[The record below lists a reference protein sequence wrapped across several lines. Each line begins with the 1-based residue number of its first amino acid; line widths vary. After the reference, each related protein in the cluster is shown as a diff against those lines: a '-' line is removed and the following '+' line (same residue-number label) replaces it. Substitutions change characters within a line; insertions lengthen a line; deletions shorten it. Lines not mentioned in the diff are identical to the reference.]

1 MSIENAVPVW
11 RDPRYYVDPDGGVY
25 RVHPYEGHGKRW
37 PLPHKLKPLMMGAQ
51 NTRSP
56 HVRFGFRRNPISVAR
71 LVLEAFGEPM
81 PNAAERVSYINGDRL
96 DASLRNVK
104 WRSVPIDNDLRE
116 RHLSAT
122 SGVRPHI
129 EPEQPASPPPSGG
142 AGDGGL
148 S

>member
-1 MSIENAVPVW
+1 MSIEESVPIW
-11 RDPRYYVDPDGGVY
+11 RNPKYQVDPRGNVY
-25 RVHPYEGHGKRW
+25 RVHPYEGPGKRW
-37 PLPHKLKPLMMGAQ
+37 PLPHKLTPLMMGSYGL
-51 NTRSP
+51 RSP
-56 HVRFGFRRNPISVAR
+56 HVRFRSQGEPVSVAR

-81 PNAAERVSYINGDRL
+81 PNAAERVFYINGDRT
-96 DASLRNVK
+96 DPSLENVK